1 MLRDDPH
8 FQRIY
13 AQVLKMWRAMDH
25 GTQDEV
31 DAETQALTQ
40 LIEASETNREP

>member
-1 MLRDDPH
+1 MLTDDER
-8 FQRIY
+8 FRRIY
-13 AQVLKMWRAMDH
+13 AQVVKMWRAMDH